1 MEEMQQLPQEQQTPN
16 DKLAPARN
24 VFLWVETFV
33 LTFAILLVAVTFC
46 FRYAPVD
53 GMSMAPTLQDG
64 DLVLLTNLGDA
75 PKTGDIVVVQ
85 SKQFGYEKPL
95 VKRVIA
101 TGGQTVR
108 IDPKTWAVYVDGVQL
123 TEDYIR
129 RDPNRDMRQDLDTYR
144 TEWEV
149 PQGKLFVMGDN
160 RNDSL
165 DSRYTEIG
173 FVDERLVVG
182 KVFFRLFPFS
192 SIGTID

>member
-1 MEEMQQLPQEQQTPN
+1 MEEMQQMPQEQTPA

-33 LTFAILLVAVTFC
+33 LTFAILLAIVTFC

-64 DLVLLTNLGDA
+64 DLVLLTNLGAA
-75 PKTGDIVVVQ
+75 PKTGDVVVVQ

-108 IDPKTWAVYVDGVQL
+108 IDPDTWAVYVDGVQL

-129 RDPNRDMRQDLDTYR
+129 RDQNRDMRLDPYTYR
-144 TEWEV
+144 TEWTV

-182 KVFFRLFPFS
+182 KVFFRLFPFTS
-192 SIGTID
+192 MGTID